1 MSKKIN
7 SIEDAGKATNKKDVE
22 DISFKDQKITMFDFS
37 VFPNIHRIDASNN
50 QIEDISV
57 INKY

>member
-22 DISFKDQKITMFDFS
+22 DISFKD
-37 VFPNIHRIDASNN
+37 
-50 QIEDISV
+50 
-57 INKY
+57 